1 MIMCIY
7 ASSILC
13 RESQQYGLYQVML
26 AGLQSSRCDGGVL
39 ESELLAE
46 MKGGENV
53 WNESCVLFF
62 RKL

>member
-1 MIMCIY
+1 MFHT
-7 ASSILC
+7 SSILIK
-13 RESQQYGLYQVML
+13 YGLYQVVL
-26 AGLQSSRCDGGVL
+26 AGLQSSHCDAGVL

-46 MKGGENV
+46 MKGRENV